1 MSVFLVLRMKK
12 RLLRS
17 ELRVVP
23 PIGMYLVASAMKGWL
38 SLFESLFWR
47 KRNGNESGK
56 EREREREKEHG

>member
-23 PIGMYLVASAMKGWL
+23 PIGMYLVASAMKGCPCL
-38 SLFESLFWR
+38 SPYF
-47 KRNGNESGK
+47 GGK
-56 EREREREKEHG
+56 GMEMKVVKRERERKNM